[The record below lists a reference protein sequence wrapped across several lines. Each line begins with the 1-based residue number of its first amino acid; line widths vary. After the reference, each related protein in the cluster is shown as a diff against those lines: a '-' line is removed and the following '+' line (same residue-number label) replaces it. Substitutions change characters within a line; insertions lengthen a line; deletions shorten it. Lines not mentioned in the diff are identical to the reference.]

1 MKYYAISG
9 NDVVYS
15 CNHIAWMRKNVE
27 KHQAF
32 NRSVWG
38 WCDGV
43 SIVTDTGRHI
53 EYWCEDGTI
62 MRSEKG
68 TKIPMRD
75 RDRISGL
82 IQAFEKRCE
91 NLLT

>member
-15 CNHIAWMRKNVE
+15 CEHIAWLRKQIE
-27 KHQAF
+27 AHQAF

-43 SIVTDTGRHI
+43 TVVTSTDRHV
-53 EYWCEDGTI
+53 EYHCEDGVI
-62 MRSEKG
+62 LRSAKG

-75 RDRISGL
+75 RDRIKN
-82 IQAFEKRCE
+82 IIDTYEKHMESLR
-91 NLLT
+91 T